1 MCPQPHFNTC
11 KETGIELEKEHWYE
25 HVPKLVETSQEGK
38 VIILLKPH
46 AHTDRTIPNNKQNI
60 MIHDSEKGTRMLIDA
75 AISGDRYMIKK
86 EAMKILMHKD
96 LTIEI
101 QCMWNVKTKVIPV
114 IKGVTE
120 TI

>member
-1 MCPQPHFNTC
+1 
-11 KETGIELEKEHWYE
+11 
-25 HVPKLVETSQEGK
+25 
-38 VIILLKPH
+38 
-46 AHTDRTIPNNKQNI
+46 
-60 MIHDSEKGTRMLIDA
+60 MLIDA

-114 IKGVTE
+114 IKGATE
-120 TI
+120 TISK